1 MTRSRL
7 PKMDNGNAVGG
18 SFVPDDFFGSIPEGF
33 VAQAL
38 SLTSPRDA
46 CRLSLVCSVFRS
58 AADWDAVWE
67 SFLPRDYQKMVVTE
81 AAAAGCCSKK
91 QLYLRLCDHPV
102 IIDGGNKSFSLDKQ
116 SGKKCLMLGARDLS
130 IVWGDTPRYWRW
142 ISLPESRFTE
152 VAELISVCWFEV
164 HGRISTSMLSP
175 NTLYVAFI
183 VFKSTSETHGFE
195 YQPAEVSVGISGL
208 KSETQTVFLEPQDEP
223 RRRYPVVPRRRIG
236 MYNRGHVRYPNPIV
250 VPRSP
255 SSNGNGP
262 KQREDGWMEI
272 ELGEYFVKEG
282 EEGELEMSMREASF
296 TGVVH
301 HRRLSTTVLSF
312 GDGSLGALG
321 LPTSVTGIASDAY
334 EPTTISTLPPD
345 VSTIAAGHYHS
356 LAVTSGGHLWSW
368 GRNVKHQLGRSV
380 DSPREARVEPQ
391 RVNGLSGVRSASASG
406 VVSAAIGGD
415 GSLWIWEKSKRG
427 QLGLGNG
434 ITEAIVPSRVKVFDK
449 EEIIKVV

>member
-1 MTRSRL
+1 
-7 PKMDNGNAVGG
+7 MDNGNDVGG

-67 SFLPRDYQKMVVTE
+67 SFLPPDYQKMVVTE

-102 IIDGGNKSFSLDKQ
+102 ILDGGNKSFSLDKQ

-164 HGRISTSMLSP
+164 HGRITTSMLSP

-282 EEGELEMSMREASF
+282 EEGELEMSMREVK
-296 TGVVH
+296 G
-301 HRRLSTTVLSF
+301 
-312 GDGSLGALG
+312 GNWKG
-321 LPTSVTGIASDAY
+321 GIV
-334 EPTTISTLPPD
+334 I
-345 VSTIAAGHYHS
+345 
-356 LAVTSGGHLWSW
+356 
-368 GRNVKHQLGRSV
+368 Q
-380 DSPREARVEPQ
+380 
-391 RVNGLSGVRSASASG
+391 
-406 VVSAAIGGD
+406 
-415 GSLWIWEKSKRG
+415 
-427 QLGLGNG
+427 G
-434 ITEAIVPSRVKVFDK
+434 I
-449 EEIIKVV
+449 EIRPKTCN